1 MNKSAKKSTSR
12 KTGATAKKHVIN
24 KWIILIPCMML
35 CLALVVTA
43 VIFFIPRDNTSFSYE
58 CWQLR
63 FAVSDFL
70 DDIIDENY
78 NSAAQS
84 VCFVS
89 AEDGRE
95 LKSNDIHRGIWCRR
109 MEALRKGV
117 RNNYLE
123 DYNELSVRKEN
134 GVFVVTVLLTVQ
146 YQGQPDTF
154 YDDPHVL
161 TVVEVDG
168 EWKIASISEEAIQ
181 TDFEKAISGVISA
194 AELER
199 GDL

>member
-1 MNKSAKKSTSR
+1 MNKSVKKSTSR

-84 VCFVS
+84 VCF
-89 AEDGRE
+89 
-95 LKSNDIHRGIWCRR
+95 
-109 MEALRKGV
+109 
-117 RNNYLE
+117 
-123 DYNELSVRKEN
+123 
-134 GVFVVTVLLTVQ
+134 
-146 YQGQPDTF
+146 
-154 YDDPHVL
+154 
-161 TVVEVDG
+161 
-168 EWKIASISEEAIQ
+168 
-181 TDFEKAISGVISA
+181 
-194 AELER
+194 
-199 GDL
+199 